1 MRDIKTASERPP
13 QKVADRVEQTGA
25 KNGAPELAE
34 RKINI
39 LIVDDRPDKLMA
51 LEAILSDLNQNVVT
65 AKSGKEALRKVLDH
79 DFAVILLD
87 VVMPGMDGFETAAMI
102 RKRLNSEHTPIIFVT
117 SLNDSE
123 NHIAK
128 GYSLGAVDYMMTPI
142 IPEVLKAKVS
152 VFVELYKKTEQ
163 IKQQAARFREMEEA
177 EHQRQLSHA
186 EDRLEQE
193 TKRNR
198 FFNLSIDLLAIAD
211 FEGYMLQLNPSWQK
225 TLGFSE
231 DELKSRPGLEFVHP
245 DDKPAMQ
252 EQLNQLKSGESTYFE
267 GRYCCKN
274 GVIKWLGWTAAP
286 FVSERLIY
294 IFARE
299 ITARKVAEGKIG
311 ALNTQLQERVG
322 ELTQINKELE
332 AFSYSISHDLRAPI
346 RSMQGFAHALI
357 EEEKLSESGKDYAAR
372 ITHSA
377 RYMDQLIND
386 LLDYSMLGRTAL
398 ARVPVNVEA
407 VVAEVLLQVTD
418 QIREKKANCVVRS
431 PLHPVLANPST
442 LSRVLLN
449 LISNGLKFVAPEMTP
464 RIEISTESRGDSV
477 RICVKDNGIGIAPEY
492 QERIFG
498 LFERLHTHQS
508 YPGTGIGLALVRK
521 GIERMGGHTGIESSI
536 GNGSRF
542 FLDLPALSDTATV
555 PASHAEAN

>member
-1 MRDIKTASERPP
+1 MRATNTIGERAP
-13 QKVADRVEQTGA
+13 QKTPDRVEQAGG
-25 KNGAPELAE
+25 KNGAPPLTES
-34 RKINI
+34 KINI

-51 LEAILSDLNQNVVT
+51 LEAILADLNQNLIK
-65 AKSGKEALRKVLDH
+65 AKSGKEALRQVLDH
-79 DFAVILLD
+79 EFAVILLD
-87 VVMPGMDGFETAAMI
+87 VVMPGMDGFETAALI

-117 SLNDSE
+117 SMNDSE

-142 IPEVLKAKVS
+142 IPEVLKTKVS

-163 IKQQAARFREMEEA
+163 IKQQAARFRELEEA
-177 EHQRQLSHA
+177 EHQRQLSEA
-186 EDRLEQE
+186 ADRLEHE

-198 FFNLSIDLLAIAD
+198 FFNLSVDLLAITD
-211 FEGYMLQLNPSWQK
+211 FEGFMLQLNPSWQK
-225 TLGFSE
+225 TLGFS
-231 DELKSRPGLEFVHP
+231 DEEMRSKPGVEFLHP

-252 EQLNQLKSGESTYFE
+252 EQLNQLKSGDSTYFE
-267 GRYCCKN
+267 GRYCCKD
-274 GVIKWLGWTAAP
+274 GGIRWLGWTAAP
-286 FVSERLIY
+286 FASERLIY
-294 IFARE
+294 IFARD
-299 ITARKVAEGKIG
+299 ITARKLAEEKIG
-311 ALNTQLQERVG
+311 ALNNQLQQRVG
-322 ELTQINKELE
+322 ELTQINQELE

-357 EEEKLSESGKDYAAR
+357 EEEKLSDSGKDYAAR

-386 LLDYSMLGRTAL
+386 LLDYSLLGRTAL
-398 ARVPVNVEA
+398 AKIPVNVEA
-407 VVAEVLLQVTD
+407 VVAEVLLLVTD
-418 QIREKKANCVVRS
+418 QIREKKADCVVVS

-449 LISNGLKFVAPEMTP
+449 LVSNGLKFVAPDITP
-464 RIEISTESRGDSV
+464 RIEISTETHGEFV
-477 RICVKDNGIGIAPEY
+477 RICVKDNGIGIALEY

-498 LFERLHTHQS
+498 LFERLHTNQS

-521 GIERMGGHTGIESSI
+521 GIERMGGHTGIESSL
-536 GNGSRF
+536 GQGSRF

-555 PASHAEAN
+555 PTAHAELN